1 MSKWQVI
8 NNRHNRCNNRK
19 SRKCSFLIAY
29 ICIHSYLK
37 RMKMNLYM
45 TDKRYKETIH
55 TDKNNYE
62 YTTITQDENKVRI
75 YTLKNGLKVFLAQ
88 NFDAPRIQT
97 YIPVRTGSNNDP
109 SDNTGL
115 AHYLEH
121 MMFKGT
127 SRLGTQ
133 NWEKEKV
140 LLDQISDLYEQ
151 HKAEQD
157 PEKKKEIYTK
167 IDEVSQQASQYAIA
181 NEYDKVISSLGA
193 SGTNAHTWF
202 DETVYKNNI
211 PNNELE
217 KWLKV
222 EKERFSELTLRLFHT
237 ELESVYEEFNRAQ
250 DNDSRLVNYELM
262 DALFP
267 THPNGQQT
275 TLGKPEHLKNPSMK
289 AIHKYF
295 DEYYV
300 PNNYAMVL
308 VGDLDFEETIQL
320 VDQYF
325 GAIPYKE
332 LPKKTP
338 IIEKPLTEIVERT
351 VKSPTTPRTQL
362 AWRTD
367 SYGSRE
373 AILAD
378 IIANILSNRGEAG
391 LLDLN
396 INQTQRMLWAQAFS
410 VGLKEYGYFSIV
422 AVPKEMQTLNEA
434 KEMVLEQI
442 ELLKKGDFPDWMLPA
457 IINDFKL
464 QRMKTL
470 ETADGLA
477 TNLYDTYIKGRSW
490 EEELSEMDEYSTVT
504 KQEVVDFSNEFFK
517 DNYVLINKEKGVND
531 KLLRVDNPGI
541 TPIKINR
548 EAQSEFLQEIL
559 AEKTEDIQPEFID
572 YQKEIKTTSVKDKK
586 LSFVKNKYNEIAQAH
601 FIFPFGSDHDRDLG
615 ISTQVLQYLGTEK
628 FSPEDLKKEF
638 FKIGVSNDFKTSAD
652 QLLISLSGLEENLE
666 KGIELLQHWMHNVQ
680 PDQEI
685 YNQFVETIL
694 ENREAVKKDKNRIM
708 TALTNYTKL
717 GEFSRFTDIISKE
730 ELESSNVEVF
740 TDRMKKL
747 FDYPYQVFFYGKS
760 FENFTNYIEKYI
772 ETASLQIPEPKKY
785 PEPETKGNVYFMNY
799 DMVQMEM
806 SKIGRGNEVNTA
818 NFGKINVFNEYFG
831 RGLSSIVFQ
840 EIRESKSLAYSA
852 YVSYAANSES
862 GHPDYITTYIGTQ
875 PDKLQIAVDTMS
887 ELMNE
892 LPEVPIQ
899 FENARNAALKQI
911 ASTRIT
917 RTTIFFNTLRL
928 KKIGISHDFR
938 KDIYQQIQSLKFD
951 DVNKFYQTEIKP
963 VHFNTA
969 IIGKRENLNMEAVNQ
984 MGEFKELTLKDIFG
998 H

>member
-1 MSKWQVI
+1 
-8 NNRHNRCNNRK
+8 
-19 SRKCSFLIAY
+19 
-29 ICIHSYLK
+29 
-37 RMKMNLYM
+37 MNLDM
-45 TDKRYKETIH
+45 IDRRYKETIH
-55 TDKNNYE
+55 TDNNNYE
-62 YTTITQDENKVRI
+62 YITVTHDENKVRI

-127 SRLGTQ
+127 SKIGTQ

-151 HKAEQD
+151 HKAEQNS
-157 PEKKKEIYTK
+157 EKKKEIYKK
-167 IDEVSQQASQYAIA
+167 IDEMSQEASQYAIA
-181 NEYDKVISSLGA
+181 NEYDKIISSLGA

-222 EKERFSELTLRLFHT
+222 EKERFSEMVLRLFHT

-250 DNDSRLVNYELM
+250 DNDSRLVNDSLM
-262 DALFP
+262 EALFP

-300 PNNYAMVL
+300 PNNYAIVL
-308 VGDLDFEETIQL
+308 VGDLDFEETVKL

-332 LPKKTP
+332 LPKKEAIVEQP
-338 IIEKPLTEIVERT
+338 MTEIVERT
-351 VKSPTTPRTQL
+351 VYSPTTPRVQL

-367 SYGSRE
+367 SYGSKE
-373 AILAD
+373 AMLAD
-378 IIANILSNRGEAG
+378 VVANILSNRGEAG
-391 LLDLN
+391 LLDLH
-396 INQTQRMLWAQAFS
+396 INQTQKMLWAQAYS
-410 VGLKEYGYFSIV
+410 LGLKNYGFFSIV
-422 AVPKEMQTLNEA
+422 AVPKENQTLLEA
-434 KEMVLEQI
+434 REMVLEQI
-442 ELLKKGDFPDWMLPA
+442 ELVKKGDFPDWMLPA

-464 QRMKTL
+464 QRMKAL
-470 ETADGLA
+470 ETAGGLA
-477 TNLYDTYIKGRSW
+477 NNLYDTYIKGRTW
-490 EEELSEMDEYSTVT
+490 EQELNEMDEYAEITRE
-504 KQEVVDFSNEFFK
+504 EVIAFANDFFK
-517 DNYVLINKEKGVND
+517 DNYVVVNKEKGVND

-541 TPIKINR
+541 TAIKINR
-548 EAQSEFLQEIL
+548 DAQSEFLKEIVN
-559 AEKTEDIQPEFID
+559 EKTEDIQPEFID
-572 YQKEIKTTSVKDKK
+572 YQKEITTDVVKDKK
-586 LSFVKNKYNEIAQAH
+586 ISFVKNKYNEIAQVH
-601 FIFPFGSDHDRDLG
+601 FIFPFGSDNDRELG
-615 ISTQVLQYLGTEK
+615 ISTQILQYLGTEK

-638 FKIGVSNDFKTSAD
+638 FKIGITNDFKTTSD
-652 QLLISLSGLEENLE
+652 QLHISLSGLEENMKE
-666 KGIELLQHWMHNVQ
+666 GIELLEHWMKNVQ

-694 ENREAVKKDKNRIM
+694 ENREAGKKDKNRIM

-717 GEFSRFTDIISKE
+717 GKGSRFLDFLSKD
-730 ELESSNVEVF
+730 ELENTKVEDF
-740 TDRMKKL
+740 TERIKSL
-747 FDYPYQVFFYGKS
+747 FKFQYQIFFYGKD
-760 FENFTNYIEKYI
+760 FEKFKQEIEGFI
-772 ETASLQIPEPKKY
+772 ETQSRTIPDPKKY
-785 PEPETKGNVYFMNY
+785 PEPETIGNVYFTNY

-806 SKIGRGNEVNTA
+806 SKIGKGHHVNTE

-852 YVSYAANSES
+852 YVSYSPNAEI
-862 GHPDYITTYIGTQ
+862 GHPDYITTYVGTQ
-875 PDKLQIAVDTMS
+875 PDKLQIAVDTMT
-887 ELMNE
+887 ELMDE
-892 LPEVPIQ
+892 LPEVTTQ
-899 FENARNAALKQI
+899 FENAKNAALKQI

-917 RTTIFFNTLRL
+917 RTNIFFNTLKL
-928 KKIGISHDFR
+928 QKLGITHDFR
-938 KDIYQQIQSLKFD
+938 KDIYSQIESLNFD
-951 DVNKFYQTEIKP
+951 EIKQFYQTAIKP
-963 VHFNTA
+963 VQFNTA
-969 IIGKRENLNMEAVNQ
+969 IIGKKENLNLEAVEQ
-984 MGEFKELTLKDIFG
+984 MGSFKEVDLEEIFG
-998 H
+998 Y

>member
-1 MSKWQVI
+1 MI
-8 NNRHNRCNNRK
+8 
-19 SRKCSFLIAY
+19 
-29 ICIHSYLK
+29 
-37 RMKMNLYM
+37 
-45 TDKRYKETIH
+45 DKKFREEIH

-62 YTTITQDENKVRI
+62 YITVSNDENGVRI

-88 NFDAPRIQT
+88 NSDAPRIQT

-127 SRLGTQ
+127 SKLGTQ
-133 NWEKEKV
+133 NWEKESE

-151 HKAEQD
+151 HKAEND
-157 PEKKKEIYTK
+157 PEKKKEIYRK
-167 IDEVSQQASQYAIA
+167 IDEVSQEASQYAIA
-181 NEYDKVISSLGA
+181 NEYDKAISSLGA

-202 DETVYKNNI
+202 DETVYKNNV

-217 KWLKV
+217 KWLKI
-222 EKERFSELTLRLFHT
+222 EKERFSELALRLFHT

-275 TLGKPEHLKNPSMK
+275 TLGKAEHLKNPSMK

-308 VGDLDFEETIQL
+308 VGDLDFEDTIQL

-325 GAIPYKE
+325 GTIHYRE

-338 IIEKPLTEIVERT
+338 IIEKPITEIIKRT
-351 VKSPTTPRTQL
+351 VKSPTTPRVQL
-362 AWRTD
+362 AWRTE
-367 SYGSRE
+367 SYGTKE
-373 AILAD
+373 AMLAD
-378 IIANILSNRGEAG
+378 VVVNILSNRGEAG

-396 INQTQRMLWAQAFS
+396 INQTQKLLWGQAYS
-410 VGLKEYGYFSIV
+410 VGLKQYGYFSIV
-422 AVPKEMQTLNEA
+422 AVPKESQTLDEA
-434 KEMVLEQI
+434 RDLVLEQI
-442 ELLKKGDFPDWMLPA
+442 ELVKKGEFPDWMLPA
-457 IINDFKL
+457 IINDFKI
-464 QRMKTL
+464 QRMKAL

-477 TNLYDTYIKGRSW
+477 TNLYDTYIKERTW
-490 EEELSEMDEYSTVT
+490 EQELNEMDQYEKLT
-504 KQEVVDFSNEFFK
+504 KEEVIAFANEFFR
-517 DNYVLINKEKGVND
+517 DNYVIVYKEKGVNE
-531 KLLRVDNPGI
+531 KLIRVENPGI
-541 TPIKINR
+541 TPVKINR
-548 EAQSEFLQEIL
+548 EAQSEFLQQIL
-559 AEKTEDIQPEFID
+559 EEKTGDIQPEFVD
-572 YQKEIKTTSVKDKK
+572 YEKEIQRDVIKGKTV
-586 LSFVKNKYNEIAQAH
+586 SFVKNKYNDIAQVH

-638 FKIGVSNDFKTSAD
+638 FKIGVTNDFKTTND
-652 QLLISLSGLEENLE
+652 QLIISLNGLEENIE
-666 KGIELLQHWMHNVQ
+666 KGIDLLQHWLYEVK

-685 YNQFVETIL
+685 YRQFTETIL
-694 ENREAVKKDKNRIM
+694 ENRAAMKKDKGRIM

-717 GEFSRFTDIISKE
+717 GPFSRFTDVISKE

-747 FDYPYQVFFYGKS
+747 FKYPYQIFFYGRN
-760 FENFTNYIEKYI
+760 FENFTSYIGKYT
-772 ETASLQIPEPKKY
+772 ENESFVIPEPKNY
-785 PEPETKGNVYFMNY
+785 PEPETDGNVYFTDY

-806 SKIGRGNEVNTA
+806 SKVGRGRNVNTE

-852 YVSYAANSES
+852 YVSYAANSELD
-862 GHPDYITTYIGTQ
+862 HPDYITTYIGTQ
-875 PDKLQIAVDTMS
+875 PDKLQIAVDTMT
-887 ELMNE
+887 ELMTE
-892 LPEVPIQ
+892 LPEVKVQ
-899 FENARNAALKQI
+899 FENAKNSALKQI
-911 ASTRIT
+911 ASQRVT
-917 RTTIFFNTLRL
+917 RTNIFFNTLRL
-928 KKIGISHDFR
+928 RKLNIHHDFR
-938 KDIYQQIQSLKFD
+938 KDIYHQIESLKFED
-951 DVNKFYQTEIKP
+951 LKDFYDHYIKS

-969 IIGKRENLNMEAVNQ
+969 IIGKKENLNREAVDK
-984 MGEFKELTLKDIFG
+984 MGTFSEVSLKDIFG

>member
-1 MSKWQVI
+1 
-8 NNRHNRCNNRK
+8 
-19 SRKCSFLIAY
+19 
-29 ICIHSYLK
+29 
-37 RMKMNLYM
+37 MKMNLYM
-45 TDKRYKETIH
+45 TDNRYKETIH
-55 TDKNNYE
+55 TDKSNYP

-75 YTLKNGLKVFLAQ
+75 YTLKNGLQVFLAQ

-97 YIPVRTGSNNDP
+97 FIPVRTGSNNDP
-109 SDNTGL
+109 ADNTGL

-151 HKAEQD
+151 HKTEQD
-157 PEKKKEIYTK
+157 PEKKKDLYTK
-167 IDEVSQQASQYAIA
+167 IDEVSQEASQYAIA

-222 EKERFSELTLRLFHT
+222 EKERFSEMVLRLFHT

-308 VGDLDFEETIQL
+308 VGDLDFEETVQL
-320 VDQYF
+320 IDQYF

-378 IIANILSNRGEAG
+378 IVANILSNRGEAG

-464 QRMKTL
+464 QRMKAL
-470 ETADGLA
+470 ETAEGLA

-490 EEELSEMDEYSTVT
+490 EEELSEMDEYATVT
-504 KQEVVDFSNEFFK
+504 KEEVVDFANEFFK
-517 DNYVLINKEKGVND
+517 DNYVIINKEKGVND

-548 EAQSEFLQEIL
+548 EAQSEFLQEIVS
-559 AEKTEDIQPEFID
+559 EKTEDIQPEFID
-572 YQKEIKTTSVKDKK
+572 YQKEIRTDTVKDKK
-586 LSFVKNKYNEIAQAH
+586 LSFVKNNYNDIAQVH

-615 ISTQVLQYLGTEK
+615 ISTQVIQYLGTK
-628 FSPEDLKKEF
+628 KLSPEDLKKEF
-638 FKIGVSNDFKTSAD
+638 FKIGVSNDFKTNAD
-652 QLLISLSGLEENLE
+652 QLSISLSGLEENLE
-666 KGIELLQHWMHNVQ
+666 KGIELLKDWMNDVE

-685 YNQFVETIL
+685 YNQFVDTIL

-717 GEFSRFTDIISKE
+717 GGFSRFTDIISKE
-730 ELESSNVEVF
+730 ELETSNVEVF

-747 FDYPYQVFFYGKS
+747 FDYPYQIFFYGKN
-760 FENFTNYIEKYI
+760 FENFSQYIEKYI
-772 ETASLQIPEPKKY
+772 ETASLQIPKPKKY

-806 SKIGRGNEVNTA
+806 SKIGRGNDVNTA

-852 YVSYAANSES
+852 YVSYSANSKS

-887 ELMNE
+887 ELINE
-892 LPEVPIQ
+892 LPEVPTQ
-899 FENARNAALKQI
+899 FENAKSAALKQI
-911 ASTRIT
+911 ASTRIK

-938 KDIYQQIQSLKFD
+938 KDIYQQIEGLKFE
-951 DVNKFYQTEIKP
+951 DVKQFYQTEIKP

-969 IIGKRENLNMEAVNQ
+969 IIGKKENLNMDAVNE
-984 MGEFKELTLKDIFG
+984 MGTFTELSLEDVFG
-998 H
+998 N

>member
-1 MSKWQVI
+1 MI
-8 NNRHNRCNNRK
+8 
-19 SRKCSFLIAY
+19 
-29 ICIHSYLK
+29 
-37 RMKMNLYM
+37 
-45 TDKRYKETIH
+45 DKRYRETVH

-62 YTTITQDENKVRI
+62 YITVTHDENKVRI

-127 SRLGTQ
+127 SKIGTQ
-133 NWEKEKV
+133 NWEKEKE
-140 LLDQISDLYEQ
+140 LLDQISALYEE
-151 HKAEQD
+151 HKAEQNPD
-157 PEKKKEIYTK
+157 KKKEIYKK
-167 IDEVSQQASQYAIA
+167 IDEVSQEASQYAIA

-193 SGTNAHTWF
+193 TGTNAHTWF
-202 DETVYKNNI
+202 DETVYKNNV

-217 KWLKV
+217 KWLKI
-222 EKERFSELTLRLFHT
+222 EKERFSEVVLRLFHT

-275 TLGKPEHLKNPSMK
+275 TIGDPEHLKNPSMK

-320 VDQYF
+320 VNQYF
-325 GAIPYKE
+325 GTIPYRE

-338 IIEKPLTEIVERT
+338 VIEQPLTEIIKRT
-351 VKSPTTPRTQL
+351 VKSPTTPRVQL

-367 SYGSRE
+367 SYGTRE
-373 AILAD
+373 AMLAD
-378 IIANILSNRGEAG
+378 IVANILSNRGEAG

-422 AVPKEMQTLNEA
+422 AVPKETQTLDEA

-442 ELLKKGDFPDWMLPA
+442 ELIKKGDFPDWILPA
-457 IINDFKL
+457 IINDFKI
-464 QRMKTL
+464 QRLKGL

-490 EEELSEMDEYSTVT
+490 EQELNELDEYQDFT
-504 KQEVVDFSNEFFK
+504 KEEVVDFAQTFFK
-517 DNYVLINKEKGVND
+517 NHYVEVYKEKGIND
-531 KLLRVDNPGI
+531 QLVRVENPGI

-548 EAQSEFLQEIL
+548 EAQSEFLKEIL
-559 AEKTEDIQPEFID
+559 SEKTEDIQPEFID
-572 YQKEIKTTSVKDKK
+572 YEKEILTDIIKDKK
-586 LSFVKNKYNEIAQAH
+586 LSFVHNKYNDIAQIH
-601 FIFPFGSDHDRDLG
+601 FIFPFGGDHDRDLG
-615 ISTQVLQYLGTEK
+615 ISTQLLQYLGTENL
-628 FSPEDLKKEF
+628 SAEDLKQEF
-638 FKIGVSNDFKTSAD
+638 FKIGVTNDFKTTHD
-652 QLLISLSGLEENLE
+652 QLIISLSGLEENIE
-666 KGIELLQHWMHNVQ
+666 KGIALLQNWMYEVK

-685 YNQFVETIL
+685 YTQFVETVL
-694 ENREAVKKDKNRIM
+694 ENRQASKKDKNRIM

-717 GEFSRFTDIISKE
+717 GSFSRYTDIISKE
-730 ELESSNVEVF
+730 ELESSSPEVF
-740 TDRMKKL
+740 TNRMKQL
-747 FDYPYQVFFYGKS
+747 FNYPYQLFYYGKKL
-760 FENFTNYIEKYI
+760 ENFKQYIGKYV
-772 ETASLQIPEPKKY
+772 ENASLQIPEPKQY
-785 PEPETKGNVYFMNY
+785 PEPETNGNVYFTDY

-806 SKIGRGNEVNTA
+806 SKVGRGYEVNTS

-852 YVSYAANSES
+852 YVSYAANSEL
-862 GHPDYITTYIGTQ
+862 GHADYITTYIGTQ
-875 PDKLQIAVDTMS
+875 PDKLQIAVSTMS
-887 ELMNE
+887 ELMEE

-917 RTTIFFNTLRL
+917 RNNIFFNTLRL
-928 KKIGISHDFR
+928 KKLNIYHDFR
-938 KDIYQQIQSLKFD
+938 KDIYAQIETLKFE
-951 DVNKFYQTEIKP
+951 DVREFYQTNIKP
-963 VHFNTA
+963 IHFNTA
-969 IIGKRENLNMEAVNQ
+969 IIGKKENLDMDAVNE
-984 MGEFKELTLKDIFG
+984 MGPFKELSLDDIFG

>member
-1 MSKWQVI
+1 MI
-8 NNRHNRCNNRK
+8 
-19 SRKCSFLIAY
+19 
-29 ICIHSYLK
+29 
-37 RMKMNLYM
+37 
-45 TDKRYKETIH
+45 DKKFREEIH

-62 YTTITQDENKVRI
+62 YITVSNDENGVRI

-88 NFDAPRIQT
+88 NSDAPRIQT

-127 SRLGTQ
+127 SKLGTQ
-133 NWEKEKV
+133 NWEKESE

-151 HKAEQD
+151 HKAEND
-157 PEKKKEIYTK
+157 PEKKKEIYRK
-167 IDEVSQQASQYAIA
+167 IDEVSQEASQYAIA
-181 NEYDKVISSLGA
+181 NEYDKSISSLGA

-202 DETVYKNNI
+202 DETVYKNNV

-217 KWLKV
+217 KWLKI
-222 EKERFSELTLRLFHT
+222 EKERFSELALRLFHT

-275 TLGKPEHLKNPSMK
+275 TLGKAEHLKNPSMK

-325 GAIPYKE
+325 GTIPYRE

-338 IIEKPLTEIVERT
+338 IIEKQITEIIKRT
-351 VKSPTTPRTQL
+351 VKSPTTPRVQL
-362 AWRTD
+362 AWRTE
-367 SYGSRE
+367 SYGTKE
-373 AILAD
+373 AMLAD
-378 IIANILSNRGEAG
+378 VVVNILSNRGEAG

-396 INQTQRMLWAQAFS
+396 INQTQKLLWGQAYS
-410 VGLKEYGYFSIV
+410 VGLKQYGYFSIV
-422 AVPKEMQTLNEA
+422 AVPKESQTLDEA
-434 KEMVLEQI
+434 RDLVLEQI
-442 ELLKKGDFPDWMLPA
+442 ELVKKGEFPDWMLPA
-457 IINDFKL
+457 IINDFKI
-464 QRMKTL
+464 QRMKAL

-477 TNLYDTYIKGRSW
+477 TNLYDTYIKGRTW
-490 EEELSEMDEYSTVT
+490 EQELNEMDQYEKLT
-504 KQEVVDFSNEFFK
+504 KEDVIAFANEFFR
-517 DNYVLINKEKGVND
+517 DNYVIVYKEKGVNE
-531 KLLRVDNPGI
+531 KLIRVENPGI
-541 TPIKINR
+541 TPVKINR
-548 EAQSEFLQEIL
+548 EAQSEFLQQIL
-559 AEKTEDIQPEFID
+559 EEKTEDIQPEFVD
-572 YQKEIKTTSVKDKK
+572 YEKEIQKDVIKGKTI
-586 LSFVKNKYNEIAQAH
+586 SFVKNKYNDIAQVH

-638 FKIGVSNDFKTSAD
+638 FKIGVTNDFKTTND
-652 QLLISLSGLEENLE
+652 QLIISLNGLEENIE
-666 KGIELLQHWMHNVQ
+666 KGIDLLQHWLYEVK

-685 YNQFVETIL
+685 YRQFTETIL
-694 ENREAVKKDKNRIM
+694 ENRAAMKKDKGRIM

-717 GEFSRFTDIISKE
+717 GPFSRFTDVISKE

-747 FDYPYQVFFYGKS
+747 FKYPYQIFFYGRN
-760 FENFTNYIEKYI
+760 FENFTSYIGKYT
-772 ETASLQIPEPKKY
+772 ENESFVIPEPKNY
-785 PEPETKGNVYFMNY
+785 PEPETDGNVYFTDY

-806 SKIGRGNEVNTA
+806 SKVGRGRNVNTE

-852 YVSYAANSES
+852 YVSYAANSELD
-862 GHPDYITTYIGTQ
+862 HPDYITTYIGTQ
-875 PDKLQIAVDTMS
+875 PDKLQIAVDTMT
-887 ELMNE
+887 ELMTE
-892 LPEVPIQ
+892 LPEVKVQ
-899 FENARNAALKQI
+899 FENAKNSALKQI
-911 ASTRIT
+911 ASQRVT
-917 RTTIFFNTLRL
+917 RTNIFFNTLRL
-928 KKIGISHDFR
+928 RKLNIHHDFR
-938 KDIYQQIQSLKFD
+938 KDIYRQIESLKFED
-951 DVNKFYQTEIKP
+951 LKDFYDHYIKS

-969 IIGKRENLNMEAVNQ
+969 IIGKKENLNREAVDK
-984 MGEFKELTLKDIFG
+984 MGTFREVSLKDIFG

>member
-1 MSKWQVI
+1 MI
-8 NNRHNRCNNRK
+8 
-19 SRKCSFLIAY
+19 
-29 ICIHSYLK
+29 
-37 RMKMNLYM
+37 
-45 TDKRYKETIH
+45 DKRYRETVH

-62 YTTITQDENKVRI
+62 YTTVTHDENKVRI

-127 SRLGTQ
+127 SKIGTQ
-133 NWEKEKV
+133 NWEKEKE
-140 LLDQISDLYEQ
+140 LLDQISALYED

-157 PEKKKEIYTK
+157 PEKKKEIYKK
-167 IDEVSQQASQYAIA
+167 IDEVSQEASQYAIA

-202 DETVYKNNI
+202 DETVYKNNV

-217 KWLKV
+217 KWLKI
-222 EKERFSELTLRLFHT
+222 EKERFSEVVLRLFHT

-267 THPNGQQT
+267 MHPNGQQT
-275 TLGKPEHLKNPSMK
+275 TIGKPEHLKNPSMK

-320 VDQYF
+320 VNQYF
-325 GAIPYKE
+325 GTIPYRE

-338 IIEKPLTEIVERT
+338 VIEQPLTEIIKRT
-351 VKSPTTPRTQL
+351 VKSPTTPRVQL

-367 SYGSRE
+367 SYGTRE
-373 AILAD
+373 AMLAD
-378 IIANILSNRGEAG
+378 ITANILSNRGEAG

-410 VGLKEYGYFSIV
+410 VGLKQYGYFSIV
-422 AVPKEMQTLNEA
+422 AVPKETQTMDEA

-442 ELLKKGDFPDWMLPA
+442 ELIKKGDFPDWILPA

-464 QRMKTL
+464 QRLKGL

-490 EEELSEMDEYSTVT
+490 EQELNEMDEYESFT
-504 KQEVVDFSNEFFK
+504 KEEVIDFANTFFK
-517 DNYVLINKEKGVND
+517 NNYVEVYKEKGVND
-531 KLLRVDNPGI
+531 QLVRVENPGI

-548 EAQSEFLQEIL
+548 EAQSAFLKEI

-572 YQKEIKTTSVKDKK
+572 YEKEILTDTIKDKK
-586 LSFVKNKYNEIAQAH
+586 LSFVHNKYNDIAQVH
-601 FIFPFGSDHDRDLG
+601 FIFPFGGDHDRDLG
-615 ISTQVLQYLGTEK
+615 ISTQLLQYLGTEDL
-628 FSPEDLKKEF
+628 SPEDLKQEF
-638 FKIGVSNDFKTSAD
+638 FKIGVSNDFKTTND
-652 QLLISLSGLEENLE
+652 QLLISLSGLEENIE
-666 KGIELLQHWMHNVQ
+666 KGIALLQHWMYEVK

-685 YNQFVETIL
+685 YKQFIETVL
-694 ENREAVKKDKNRIM
+694 ENRQASKKDKNRIM

-717 GEFSRFTDIISKE
+717 GSFSRYTDIISQE
-730 ELESSNVEVF
+730 ELESSHAEVF

-747 FDYPYQVFFYGKS
+747 FKYPYQVFFYGKNL
-760 FENFTNYIEKYI
+760 ENFKQYIGKYV
-772 ETASLQIPEPKKY
+772 EDASFQIPEPKQY
-785 PEPETKGNVYFMNY
+785 PEPETNGNVYFTDY

-806 SKIGRGNEVNTA
+806 SKIGRGHEVNTS

-852 YVSYAANSES
+852 YVSYAANSEL

-875 PDKLQIAVDTMS
+875 PDKLRTAVSTMS
-887 ELMNE
+887 ELMDE

-917 RTTIFFNTLRL
+917 RNNIFFNTLRL
-928 KKIGISHDFR
+928 KKLNIYHDFR
-938 KDIYQQIQSLKFD
+938 KDIYGQIENLTFE
-951 DVNKFYQTEIKP
+951 DVKKFYQTEIKP
-963 VHFNTA
+963 LHFNTA
-969 IIGKRENLNMEAVNQ
+969 IIGKKENLDMEAVNE
-984 MGEFKELTLKDIFG
+984 MGQFKELSLKDIFG

>member
-1 MSKWQVI
+1 
-8 NNRHNRCNNRK
+8 
-19 SRKCSFLIAY
+19 
-29 ICIHSYLK
+29 
-37 RMKMNLYM
+37 MNLDM
-45 TDKRYKETIH
+45 IDRRYKETIH
-55 TDKNNYE
+55 TDNNNYE
-62 YTTITQDENKVRI
+62 YITVNHDENKVRI

-127 SRLGTQ
+127 SKIGTQ

-151 HKAEQD
+151 HKAEQN
-157 PEKKKEIYTK
+157 PEKKKEIYKK
-167 IDEVSQQASQYAIA
+167 IDEVSQEASQFAIA
-181 NEYDKVISSLGA
+181 NEYDKIISSLGA

-222 EKERFSELTLRLFHT
+222 EKERFSELVLRLFHT

-250 DNDSRLVNYELM
+250 DNDSRLVNDSLM
-262 DALFP
+262 EALFP

-308 VGDLDFEETIQL
+308 VGDLDFEETVKL
-320 VDQYF
+320 VDKYF
-325 GAIPYKE
+325 GSIPYKE
-332 LPKKTP
+332 LPKKEAITEQL
-338 IIEKPLTEIVERT
+338 ITEIVERT
-351 VKSPTTPRTQL
+351 VYSPTTPRVQL

-367 SYGSRE
+367 SYGSKE
-373 AILAD
+373 AMLAD
-378 IIANILSNRGEAG
+378 VVANILSNRGEAG
-391 LLDLN
+391 LLDLH
-396 INQTQRMLWAQAFS
+396 INQTQKMLWAQAYS
-410 VGLKEYGYFSIV
+410 LGLKNYGFFSIV
-422 AVPKEMQTLNEA
+422 AVPKENQTLLEA
-434 KEMVLEQI
+434 REMVLEQI
-442 ELLKKGDFPDWMLPA
+442 ELVKKGDFPDWMLPA

-464 QRMKTL
+464 QRMKAL
-470 ETADGLA
+470 ETAGGLA
-477 TNLYDTYIKGRSW
+477 NNLYDTYIKGRTW
-490 EEELSEMDEYSTVT
+490 EQELNEMDEYAEISRG
-504 KQEVVDFSNEFFK
+504 EVISFANDFFK
-517 DNYVLINKEKGVND
+517 DNYVVVNKEKGVND

-541 TPIKINR
+541 TAIKINR
-548 EAQSEFLQEIL
+548 DAQSEFLKKIIN
-559 AEKTEDIQPEFID
+559 EKTEDIQPEFID
-572 YQKEIKTTSVKDKK
+572 YQKEITTDVVKDKK
-586 LSFVKNKYNEIAQAH
+586 ISFVKNKYNEIAQVH
-601 FIFPFGSDHDRDLG
+601 FIFPFGSDNDRELG
-615 ISTQVLQYLGTEK
+615 ISTQILQYLGTEK

-638 FKIGVSNDFKTSAD
+638 FKIGITNDFKTTSD
-652 QLLISLSGLEENLE
+652 QLHISLSGLEENMKE
-666 KGIELLQHWMHNVQ
+666 GIELLQHWMKNVQ

-694 ENREAVKKDKNRIM
+694 ENREAGKKDKNRIM

-717 GEFSRFTDIISKE
+717 GKGSRFLDFLSKD
-730 ELESSNVEVF
+730 ELENTRVEDF
-740 TDRMKKL
+740 TERIKSL
-747 FDYPYQVFFYGKS
+747 FKFQYQIFFYGKD
-760 FENFTNYIEKYI
+760 FEKFKQEIEGFI
-772 ETASLQIPEPKKY
+772 EIQSRSIPDPKKY
-785 PEPETKGNVYFMNY
+785 PEPETVGNVYFTNY

-806 SKIGRGNEVNTA
+806 SKIGKGHHVNTE

-852 YVSYAANSES
+852 YVSYSPNAEI
-862 GHPDYITTYIGTQ
+862 GHSDYITTYVGTQ
-875 PDKLQIAVDTMS
+875 PDKLQIAVDTMT
-887 ELMNE
+887 ELMDE
-892 LPEVPIQ
+892 LPEVTTQ
-899 FENARNAALKQI
+899 FENAKNAALKQI

-917 RTTIFFNTLRL
+917 RTNIFFNTLKL
-928 KKIGISHDFR
+928 QKLGITHDFR
-938 KDIYQQIQSLKFD
+938 KDIYSQIESLNFD
-951 DVNKFYQTEIKP
+951 EIKQFYQTAIKP
-963 VHFNTA
+963 VQFNTA
-969 IIGKRENLNMEAVNQ
+969 IIGKKENLNLEAVEQ
-984 MGEFKELTLKDIFG
+984 MGSFNEVNLEEIFG
-998 H
+998 Y